1 VLKRTHGHLQHGGWP
16 HLCAR
21 PAGRLDLLAIDPEG
35 NYVVI
40 ELKARTAEEKVL
52 VQLLKHVR
60 WVKQQLA
67 GEKSV
72 RGTEVANGF
81 GEGSK

>member
-1 VLKRTHGHLQHGGWP
+1 M
-16 HLCAR
+16 
-21 PAGRLDLLAIDPEG
+21 
-35 NYVVI
+35 I